1 MEYQTRATWSNVTGN
16 QRIEPLRIY
25 RPSTVTEVQEI
36 VRLAEK
42 EGVTVR
48 AVGSHHSWSDAA

>member
-25 RPSTVTEVQEI
+25 RPSTVTAGGRRYWRAPVVSREQLGGVAGG
-36 VRLAEK
+36 VR
-42 EGVTVR
+42 R
-48 AVGSHHSWSDAA
+48 